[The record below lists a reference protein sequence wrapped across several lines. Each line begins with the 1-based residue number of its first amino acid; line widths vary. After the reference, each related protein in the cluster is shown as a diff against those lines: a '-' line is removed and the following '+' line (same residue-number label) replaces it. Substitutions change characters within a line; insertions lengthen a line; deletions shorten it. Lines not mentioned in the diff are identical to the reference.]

1 MTVPVNL
8 MAEAY
13 ILIVRLQ
20 DSLVI
25 YLSSDIPLTWE
36 CVITTCPYFR
46 YLVCCMS
53 LTCCMFCCNI
63 SFWEDVIAKECM
75 G

>member
-25 YLSSDIPLTWE
+25 YLSSDIPLT
-36 CVITTCPYFR
+36 
-46 YLVCCMS
+46 
-53 LTCCMFCCNI
+53 
-63 SFWEDVIAKECM
+63 
-75 G
+75 